1 MADSAPTFSWAD
13 SWAGDK
19 KPKEQMKQEILPG
32 DVAQLLS
39 AIRSAESYD
48 TWLGRASGTDPYSV
62 RNGSKEDEGI
72 TDMTVGELLKV
83 LKKDDRASGAYQIT
97 YDTLDWL
104 VNYSKMDVDSK
115 DKFTPELQDRMAVRL
130 LERRGLSDYLS
141 GDIKPE
147 EFAGRLAKEWAGL
160 PKDDTGKTYWDGA
173 KMAAAGLVGFNKA
186 QISWDS
192 FLEAM
197 PNRED
202 FSPQKVASGRTALI
216 AGLPEYTTPD
226 LATYANSGM
235 LSEITD
241 LPSRRGG
248 SEILSEQQAISSRVD
263 PTLPP
268 LPPRG
273 QAEPRLESELAATQ
287 MATQNGRFSGVSA
300 PQRGQI
306 PIPQPTQPAPAP
318 EPPLRPESE
327 PRLESELAATQ
338 MGAMNPQP
346 SLREVTVPEREPVKM
361 SAVQQMIAQGRTDEK
376 TMSLA
381 RLLDKKIAER
391 SAAQR
396 EQREEQQ
403 AKVRS
408 LAGSRVMGG
417 QSDRA
422 AAGLERQRKDHGTVE
437 LIDKMIVAAE
447 QQDRT
452 DLIPVLSAKRRAI
465 LDRYEIK
472 SELIGFKNAFQE
484 GLTAGVAGDE
494 FRAGARVYDETPD
507 FQTPD
512 KAAYEEALAMERAL
526 ESEFAESNPVLDF
539 TGRFLGSA
547 IGFGKVASAV
557 GWGKNAYQGLIRQ
570 GSVAGLETAIY
581 GFMEGETLDER
592 IDNAKLYGGIGTVF
606 GGSIGMIGGK
616 IAGNRARQ
624 SAAEKLQTEK
634 DKLEKFGGWDHNGVV
649 GEKGAYIEGTA
660 KRLNSPLSDSNEVIR
675 IVEQEMIEAGLKS
688 AREKGPLSGYDY
700 GIALKQA
707 LETTGISAQ
716 RLRHAEAEVGREII
730 NFRNQTVKD
739 LTVRASKLADE
750 TGFKNGSYQPGVFAK
765 FYANRV
771 GSLVRLASKSVSN
784 AYGGAIQRTATA
796 MAKQSAISD
805 AALKSKA
812 ILLFQK
818 NTVDDNVVKEL
829 TLNMSN
835 IKKKDPG
842 INRAERKAAYDELV
856 EHLRRKYGQETV
868 DGFEEMRAFIQSRA
882 AARRKTVDSDMP
894 EDEFYW
900 PSQYTDKAKIP
911 AVEGPR
917 SGKRQTRYTQDQMRN
932 QMEEN
937 DILLDNY
944 ANPTEA
950 AAKTIRQWDAEIAA
964 FDAMELANYAVQRR
978 ELAAQLANATSKAEA
993 RAIKAKANKL
1003 EASISNG
1010 TSLDKSLRE
1019 SLKIQ
1024 GAKKMDRAQASDIM
1038 TSLVDRGTQG
1048 PTGMIAELRKWGY
1061 LGTIGNPYSA
1071 ILNLGDLT
1079 NSMVNFGVVNTA
1091 EAVLDGFRRS
1101 GLRVTVDDI
1110 GLAQQATGEYV
1121 KETPGQIG
1129 SRFANQAYRAVS
1141 DTGEFLGWQ
1150 FSGFRKMDQI
1160 GKNVAMNAAIKQG
1173 RQRILKGDFDK
1184 VWGHAFTPREL
1195 KQLKADLRAGRKTD
1209 LVTDFAAVNLAKLQP
1224 TDLAQMPKW
1233 YLDNP
1238 NWRVLYMLR
1247 TFAIKQYD
1255 QIERLVIEDWK
1266 QGNKKQAVKNA
1277 LAYMSI
1283 VGGGNTLLNE
1293 ARQGFKV
1300 DGDPFGPDSNL
1311 AGRYGAW
1318 ALGTG
1323 SLNLMNK
1330 YAFEQLQRGNA
1341 DAVVLGV
1348 MPPAYTM
1355 LANPLADMARMT
1367 ADENF
1372 QFAQDS
1378 KTLGMTPW
1386 GRLAQDWLGDDEN
1399 DKLWE
1404 DL

>member
-1 MADSAPTFSWAD
+1 MAEPAV
-13 SWAGDK
+13 
-19 KPKEQMKQEILPG
+19 KQEEKVEILPS
-32 DVAQLLS
+32 DVADLLK
-39 AIRSAESYD
+39 AIRKAESYD
-48 TWLGRASGTDPYSV
+48 NLFGRATGTDPYNV
-62 RNGSKEDEGI
+62 RNGSKDDEGV
-72 TDMTVGELLKV
+72 TDMTVGDVLKL
-83 LKKDDRASGAYQIT
+83 LKKDDRATGAYQIT

-104 VNYSKMDVDSK
+104 VNYSKMDVDKK
-115 DKFTPELQDRMAVRL
+115 DKFTPDLQDRMAVRL
-130 LERRGLSDYLS
+130 IERRGLSDYLS
-141 GDIKPE
+141 GDIEAE

-160 PKDDTGKTYWDGA
+160 PKDEEGKTYWDKA
-173 KMAAAGLVGFNKA
+173 KMAAAGLVGYNKA
-186 QISWDS
+186 QIEWDYLLGS
-192 FLEAM
+192 LPSPEKFT
-197 PNRED
+197 
-202 FSPQKVASGRTALI
+202 PQKVASGRTALI
-216 AGLPEYTTPD
+216 ADLPEYTTPD

-241 LPSRRGG
+241 LPTRRGG
-248 SEILSEQQAISSRVD
+248 GEILSEVDVPRRGGMFPEATVNAERVSEQ
-263 PTLPP
+263 LPP
-268 LPPRG
+268 SEVQVPPRSG
-273 QAEPRLESELAATQ
+273 RFPEVQVDARRVSETPPALPTELPEYTTPD
-287 MATQNGRFSGVSA
+287 MATYTDMPQLEEVT
-300 PQRGQI
+300 PTQRGQV
-306 PIPQPTQPAPAP
+306 PIPQPDLKPV
-318 EPPLRPESE
+318 S
-327 PRLESELAATQ
+327 
-338 MGAMNPQP
+338 
-346 SLREVTVPEREPVKM
+346 VPERQKVPM
-361 SAVQQMIAQGRTDEK
+361 TAVQQMIAQGRTDEE
-376 TMSLA
+376 TMSVA

-391 SAAQR
+391 KAEAREAQ
-396 EQREEQQ
+396 QS
-403 AKVRS
+403 KVRS
-408 LAGSRVMGG
+408 LASSRVMGG

-422 AAGLERQRKDHGTVE
+422 AAGLEKQRKDHATVE
-437 LIDKMIVAAE
+437 LIDKMVVAAE
-447 QQDRT
+447 QQGKL
-452 DLIPVLSAKRRAI
+452 DLIPTLMAKRRET
-465 LDRYEIK
+465 LDPYEIK
-472 SELIGFKNAFQE
+472 SELVGFKNAVTE
-484 GLTAGVAGDE
+484 GLTAGVIGDE
-494 FRAGARVYDETPD
+494 KRALDRMYEEAWSLDDVS
-507 FQTPD
+507 
-512 KAAYEEALAMERAL
+512 KAAYEEALAKERAL
-526 ESEFAESNPVLDF
+526 ESEFSENHPVLDF
-539 TGRFLGSA
+539 TGRFIGSA
-547 IGFGKVASAV
+547 IGFGKVASVV
-557 GWGKNAYQGLIRQ
+557 GFGKNAYQGLAMQ
-570 GSVAGLETAIY
+570 GGVAGLETAIY

-592 IDNAKLYGGIGTVF
+592 VDNAMLYGGVGTLF
-606 GGSIGMIGGK
+606 GGGIGLIGGK
-616 IAGNRARQ
+616 IAGNRIRQ
-624 SAAEKLQTEK
+624 SAAEKLQAEK
-634 DKLEKFGGWDHNGVV
+634 DKLEKFGGWDHNGVL

-660 KRLNSPLSDSNEVIR
+660 RRLNSPLSDSNEVIR

-688 AREKGPLSGYDY
+688 AREKGPLTGYDY

-739 LTVRASKLADE
+739 LTTRASKLADE

-805 AALKSKA
+805 AALKSKGV
-812 ILLFQK
+812 LLFQK

-835 IKKKDPG
+835 IKKGNPD

-856 EHLRRKYGQETV
+856 EHLRLKYGQETV
-868 DGFEEMRAFIQSRA
+868 DGFEEMRAFIQQRA

-917 SGKRQTRYTQDQMRN
+917 SGKRQTRYTQEQMRN

-964 FDAMELANYAVQRR
+964 FDAMDIANYAVQRR

-993 RAIKAKANKL
+993 RAIKAKAQKL
-1003 EASISNG
+1003 EASIRNG

-1019 SLKIQ
+1019 SLKVQ

-1038 TSLVDRGTQG
+1038 TSLIDRGTQG

-1129 SRFANQAYRAVS
+1129 SRFANQAYKAVS
-1141 DTGEFLGWQ
+1141 DTGELLGWQ
-1150 FSGFRKMDQI
+1150 FSGFRKMDHL

-1173 RQRILKGDFDK
+1173 RQRILKGDFDE

-1255 QIERLVIEDWK
+1255 QIERLVIEEWK
-1266 QGNKKQAVKNA
+1266 QGDKKQAIKNF
-1277 LAYMSI
+1277 LAYASI

-1293 ARQGFKV
+1293 ARQGLKS
-1300 DGDPFGPDSNL
+1300 DGQPFGPDSSL
-1311 AGRYGAW
+1311 AGRYGSW

-1341 DAVVLGV
+1341 DAVVLGI

-1355 LANPLADMARMT
+1355 LANPLADVARMT

-1399 DKLWE
+1399 DKIWK

>member
-1 MADSAPTFSWAD
+1 MAEPAV
-13 SWAGDK
+13 
-19 KPKEQMKQEILPG
+19 KQEEKVEILPV
-32 DVAQLLS
+32 DVAGLLK
-39 AIRSAESYD
+39 AIRKAESYD
-48 TWLGRASGTDPYSV
+48 NLFGRATGTDPYNV
-62 RNGSKEDEGI
+62 RNGSKDDEGV
-72 TDMTVGELLKV
+72 TDMTVGEVLNL
-83 LKKDDRASGAYQIT
+83 LKKDDRATGAYQIT

-104 VNYSKMDVDSK
+104 VNYSKMDVDKK

-130 LERRGLSDYLS
+130 IERRGLSDYLS
-141 GDIKPE
+141 GDIEAE

-160 PKDDTGKTYWDGA
+160 PKDEEGKTYWDKA
-173 KMAAAGLVGFNKA
+173 KMAAAGLVGYNKA
-186 QISWDS
+186 QIEWDYL
-192 FLEAM
+192 LESL
-197 PNRED
+197 PNPEK
-202 FSPQKVASGRTALI
+202 FTPQKVASGRTALI
-216 AGLPEYTTPD
+216 ADLPEYTTPD

-241 LPSRRGG
+241 LPARRGG
-248 SEILSEQQAISSRVD
+248 GEILNEVDVPRRSGMFPDAVVDTARVNEQ
-263 PTLPP
+263 LPP
-268 LPPRG
+268 
-273 QAEPRLESELAATQ
+273 SEVQ
-287 MATQNGRFSGVSA
+287 VPSRSGRFPEVQVDARRVSETPPA
-300 PQRGQI
+300 LSTDLPEYTTPDLTTYTDMPQLEEVTPTQRGQV
-306 PIPQPTQPAPAP
+306 PIPQPDLKPV
-318 EPPLRPESE
+318 S
-327 PRLESELAATQ
+327 
-338 MGAMNPQP
+338 
-346 SLREVTVPEREPVKM
+346 VPERQKVPM
-361 SAVQQMIAQGRTDEK
+361 TAVQQMIAQGRTDEE
-376 TMSLA
+376 TMSVA

-391 SAAQR
+391 KAEAREAQ
-396 EQREEQQ
+396 QS
-403 AKVRS
+403 KVRS
-408 LAGSRVMGG
+408 LASSRLMGG

-422 AAGLERQRKDHGTVE
+422 AAGLEKQRKDHATVE
-437 LIDKMIVAAE
+437 LIDKMVVAAE
-447 QQDRT
+447 QQGKL
-452 DLIPVLSAKRRAI
+452 DLIPTLMAKRRAT
-465 LDRYEIK
+465 LDPYEIK
-472 SELIGFKNAFQE
+472 SELVGFKNAVTE
-484 GLTAGVAGDE
+484 GLTAGIAGDE
-494 FRAGARVYDETPD
+494 LRAGARVYDETPD

-526 ESEFAESNPVLDF
+526 ESEFSENHPVLDF
-539 TGRFLGSA
+539 TGRFIGSA
-547 IGFGKVASAV
+547 IGFGKLSSLA
-557 GWGKNAYQGLIRQ
+557 GFGKNAYQGLARQ
-570 GSVAGLETAIY
+570 GGVAGLETAIY

-592 IDNAKLYGGIGTVF
+592 VDNAVLYGSVGTLF
-606 GGSIGMIGGK
+606 GGGIGMIGGK
-616 IAGNRARQ
+616 IAGNRIRQ
-624 SAAEKLQTEK
+624 SAAEKLQAEK
-634 DKLEKFGGWDHNGVV
+634 EKLEKFGGWDHNGVL

-660 KRLNSPLSDSNEVIR
+660 RRLNNPLSDSNEVIR

-688 AREKGPLSGYDY
+688 AREKGPLTGYDY
-700 GIALKQA
+700 GMALKQA

-739 LTVRASKLADE
+739 LTARASKLADE

-796 MAKQSAISD
+796 LAKQSAISD
-805 AALKSKA
+805 AALKSKGV
-812 ILLFQK
+812 LLFQK

-835 IKKKDPG
+835 IKKGDPG
-842 INRAERKAAYDELV
+842 INRAERKAAYEELV
-856 EHLRRKYGQETV
+856 EHLRLKYGQETV

-917 SGKRQTRYTQDQMRN
+917 SGKRQTRYTQEQMRN

-964 FDAMELANYAVQRR
+964 FDAMDLANYAVQRR

-993 RAIKAKANKL
+993 RAIKAKAQKL
-1003 EASISNG
+1003 QQSIRNG

-1019 SLKIQ
+1019 SLKTQ

-1038 TSLVDRGTQG
+1038 TSLIDRGTQG

-1101 GLRVTVDDI
+1101 GLRVTVDDV
-1110 GLAQQATGEYV
+1110 GLAQQATGEYL
-1121 KETPGQIG
+1121 KETPAQIG
-1129 SRFANQAYRAVS
+1129 NRFANQAYRVVS
-1141 DTGEFLGWQ
+1141 EKGELLGWQ
-1150 FSGFRKMDQI
+1150 FSGFRKMDQF

-1173 RQRILKGDFDK
+1173 RQRILKGDFDE

-1255 QIERLVIEDWK
+1255 QIERLVIEEWK
-1266 QGNKKQAVKNA
+1266 QGDKKQAIKNF
-1277 LAYMSI
+1277 LAYMGV

-1293 ARQGFKV
+1293 TRQSLKTIPPSFGGT
-1300 DGDPFGPDSNL
+1300 DGAFGEESNL
-1311 AGRYGAW
+1311 LSRYGSW

-1341 DAVVLGV
+1341 DAVVLGI

-1355 LANPLADMARMT
+1355 LANPLADVARMT

-1399 DKLWE
+1399 DKIWK